1 MVRDYDLGIEF
12 QKKHMATSS
21 PGRTFPSKAW
31 EERPGD
37 EVEHMVLFEF
47 SFIYAC

>member
-1 MVRDYDLGIEF
+1 MVRNYDLGIEF
-12 QKKHMATSS
+12 QKKHMAASS
-21 PGRTFPSKAW
+21 PGRFSFQSRET
-31 EERPGD
+31 GD

>member
-1 MVRDYDLGIEF
+1 MGRDHDLGIEF

-21 PGRTFPSKAW
+21 PGRFSLQSRKK
-31 EERPGD
+31 RPGD
-37 EVEHMVLFEF
+37 EVEHMVLCEF